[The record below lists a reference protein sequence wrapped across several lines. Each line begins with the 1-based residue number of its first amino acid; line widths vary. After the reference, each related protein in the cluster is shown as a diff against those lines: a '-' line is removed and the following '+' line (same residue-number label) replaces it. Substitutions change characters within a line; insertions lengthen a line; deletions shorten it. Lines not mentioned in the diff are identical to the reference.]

1 MKSIVIMGAGGF
13 ARELLWLIESL
24 GDWNILGF
32 VRSEPNGVREQ
43 LHGYPNYPTVQDFLT
58 NQTSKEPL
66 YYAFGAGS
74 PKVKKSMDEEARDA
88 GLTIAPPLVFP
99 TVHIHRSITL
109 SNGVVICSGTTL
121 TVDINVGY
129 GTMLNLH
136 CTVGHDTV
144 IGDFCTFSPGVH
156 LSGNVRVEDYVECGT
171 NSSVI
176 PNVTLGEG
184 CVIGAGAAVVKSI
197 PAGKLAVGI
206 PAKVRE

>member
-32 VRSEPNGVREQ
+32 IRSDPNGTQEQ
-43 LHGYPNYPTVQDFLT
+43 LHGFPSYPSMQDFLSRH
-58 NQTSKEPL
+58 TSEETV

-74 PKVKKSMDEEARDA
+74 PKVKKSMDAEAISA
-88 GLTIAPPLVFP
+88 GLVIAPPLVFP
-99 TVHIHRSITL
+99 TVHIHSSIQL
-109 SNGVVICSGTTL
+109 SNGVVICAGTTL
-121 TVDINVGY
+121 TVDIIVGY

-156 LSGNVRVEDYVECGT
+156 LSGNVRVDNNVVCGT

-176 PNVTLGEG
+176 PNITLGES

-197 PAGKLAVGI
+197 PAGKIAVGI

>member
-1 MKSIVIMGAGGF
+1 
-13 ARELLWLIESL
+13 
-24 GDWNILGF
+24 
-32 VRSEPNGVREQ
+32 
-43 LHGYPNYPTVQDFLT
+43 
-58 NQTSKEPL
+58 
-66 YYAFGAGS
+66 
-74 PKVKKSMDEEARDA
+74 
-88 GLTIAPPLVFP
+88 
-99 TVHIHRSITL
+99 
-109 SNGVVICSGTTL
+109 
-121 TVDINVGY
+121 
-129 GTMLNLH
+129 MLNLH

>member
-24 GDWNILGF
+24 GGWNVLGF
-32 VRSEPNGVREQ
+32 IRSEVTGIREE
-43 LHGYPNYPTVQDFLT
+43 LHGYPNYHTMQDFISSR
-58 NQTSKEPL
+58 TSKEQV

-74 PKVKKSMDEEARDA
+74 PTVKKLMDNEAQAA

-99 TVHIHRSITL
+99 TVNIHRSIRL
-109 SNGVVICSGTTL
+109 SDGVVICAGTTL
-121 TVDINVGY
+121 TVDITIGY

-184 CVIGAGAAVVKSI
+184 CTIGAGAAVVKTI
-197 PAGKLAVGI
+197 PAGKVAVGI